1 MQKKIIPI
9 AGAALILGAGLKRL
23 LKKDKTYNS
32 NQKLML
38 EGKLRGYAIFLETL
52 KDYDSNTF
60 DKSFEDFLQVQW
72 TSDAKLYADFKKDP
86 ETGRS
91 YKTWEKMYYTFMEN
105 KKIHVEELMAIGEDK
120 TLIGK

>member
-1 MQKKIIPI
+1 MQKNIIHI

-23 LKKDKTYNS
+23 FKKDKTYKS

-38 EGKLRGYAIFLETL
+38 EGKLKGYAIFLETL
-52 KDYDSNTF
+52 RDYDLNTF

-72 TSDAKLYADFKKDP
+72 TSDAKLYNDFKKDP

-91 YKTWEKMYYTFMEN
+91 YKTWEKMYIRFMEN
-105 KKIHVEELMAIGEDK
+105 KKIEVKELMAIGEDK
-120 TLIGK
+120 TLISK

>member
-9 AGAALILGAGLKRL
+9 AGAALILGASLKRL

>member
-1 MQKKIIPI
+1 MQKKIIHI

-60 DKSFEDFLQVQW
+60 DKSFEDFLQSQW
-72 TSDAKLYADFKKDP
+72 TSDAKLYADFKKDS

-91 YKTWEKMYYTFMEN
+91 YKTWEKMYNTFMEN
-105 KKIHVEELMAIGEDK
+105 KKIDVEKLMTIGEDK
-120 TLIGK
+120 TLISE

>member
-9 AGAALILGAGLKRL
+9 AGAAIILGTGLKIL
-23 LKKDKTYNS
+23 LKKDKTYNL

-38 EGKLRGYAIFLETL
+38 EGKLKGYSIFLETL
-52 KDYDSNTF
+52 KEYDSNTF
-60 DKSFEDFLQVQW
+60 DKSFEHFLQVQW
-72 TSDAKLYADFKKDP
+72 SSDAKLYEDFKKDP

-91 YKTWEKMYYTFMEN
+91 YKTWEKMYSKFMEN
-105 KKIHVEELMAIGEDK
+105 KKIDAKQLMTIGEDK